1 MSNSSEDQN
10 FQQYGLS
17 NVSAGGDI
25 NFDSLNQT
33 LNITNIFKGESSLA
47 PETILKHLE
56 RKFEQHKHGWLSKR
70 YSPDLHQVGQI
81 ETDLR
86 LRLSD
91 PSSQQTWLEEI
102 NQVHAL
108 LEDAW
113 EAVSRLR
120 RYPEFMERDDS
131 ETLMDHAK
139 QWLTDAITEQQ
150 ELEKRLLPR
159 NSFPLPD
166 FQEEVLPGNSPWELI
181 NITWPNRK
189 NSSHSATAD
198 IGKQLETTLN
208 RWNDRKVTP
217 QFLRRFGQPSAY
229 IGEPGAGKTHALA
242 NSVDEQFQTG
252 KPGILIRAK
261 EVNLNHS
268 WESIISKAIGIP
280 DSKSDR
286 VLKALEETATQ
297 IENSINRNTQTS
309 SEFQPVRAL
318 IAIDGLDETP
328 RSSQWENKLGE
339 LVPLAKEYP
348 KILFACS
355 LRTTLFAR
363 INLPQGID
371 PVHLNESDAPL
382 DEIFASYCNVN
393 RIQCPLI
400 LRWALQTPL
409 AIRLF
414 ADLYQGRHIDSVTL
428 QEFSLAKL
436 ISRKIDNAE
445 KLIRENDLVGW
456 SENICPVRNTLRGIV
471 KASLSEGELSHEKA
485 LQIAERAQKIP
496 NLISSEQ
503 LLNILEKCR
512 DYGLLLE
519 RKQPSDDPLEGDSIF
534 WEPAYQTITDFLLAS
549 EAYQEA
555 KTNLNNPEMPDYLKF
570 RDNAIALAVY
580 LLGMDDYDFFHT
592 ELWSNQLSTEE
603 REELHLTTIL
613 MMSPRKGQDY
623 RDWVIEIFKRNMP
636 SCREVLDRLVV
647 PGLRMPDHYYG
658 AQFIHETLLPLQV
671 EERDLFW
678 SGPDFIPNNHGA
690 PWEGIG
696 KQVLENLEIAPDDP
710 WDSAPLLLAWGTT
723 TVKNE
728 SRRQIRCEIAK
739 WSSQNP
745 DGLLNLLKTAC
756 QTNDPQ
762 MKEDLLSVAYGA
774 SCLKRPDQNWLPIC
788 DWLIDNFF
796 IPHAPLYTHN
806 IVVQHNARSVIERC
820 VACGVP
826 IEAKCLQNVRNP
838 NVDTKQIL
846 DIDKDAAINI
856 DPHHGIE
863 PATGDLAW
871 YVVPK
876 AIDPFF
882 KEYVQFKNTQVNC
895 YREKESDDKFENINE
910 TLLNQ
915 FAKGSL
921 RKLAPVEAREAIEEV
936 LDDRSELHCMIKIFQ
951 NATEEKQQM
960 LLTDWGIPVEA
971 QHQQEASPISDTNS
985 EKDQYSPSAQA
996 ILSQHGQYYGLP
1008 DLDPNQLAF
1017 GFVSAYVA
1025 QLGWRKD
1032 IFIKEPNGGQTG
1044 EIFGADIAIVR
1055 QYPHATHGARS
1066 STARFVEKYVW
1077 LATNELSGFLAE
1089 RSVACGW
1096 GKCYDPPVN
1105 PSLLIQP
1112 TNPASDIG
1120 YGQLKLN
1127 QFFDFSGLV
1136 PDAELS
1142 EVNQVDRVNE
1152 WVKKAPL
1159 PDFKSL
1165 LIQKTD
1171 QLPEWAKN
1179 EEWMVLRAFV
1189 ITRNAD
1195 SQAESVLRASSFVF
1209 PADTSSLLQEDI
1221 QNRFFPPNLSDTW
1234 YEFSSG
1240 IKSVE
1245 FYRDPTEVVWAPW
1258 IQEMEGIVNHNTL
1271 GTLGDPIQVELQAT
1285 TCKFYWESPNGEQE
1299 RWAPAKVLR
1308 EMLDIVDFREG
1319 QCLTANGQIQA
1330 FTCDISGN
1338 PWHTRRC
1345 QVLLVR
1351 RAAISE
1357 ALINHNFNLGWGIWL
1372 NREPA
1377 FPLINISGRKRMFRN
1392 WHGIGLL
1399 NGDEVQVIPY
1409 SDQIEPWHR
1418 DE

>member
-1 MSNSSEDQN
+1 MSNSSEHQN
-10 FQQYGLS
+10 PQQSGLS
-17 NVSAGGDI
+17 NVSAGRDI
-25 NFDSLNQT
+25 NFHNLNQT
-33 LNITNIFKGESSLA
+33 LNITNIFEGDSPLA

-56 RKFEQHKHGWLSKR
+56 FKFDQSKHGWLSKR
-70 YSPDLHQVGQI
+70 YSPDLHQAGQI
-81 ETDLR
+81 ETDLN

-91 PSSQQTWLEEI
+91 PSLQRTWLEEI
-102 NQVHAL
+102 NQVRTL
-108 LEDAW
+108 LKDVWKAI
-113 EAVSRLR
+113 SRLR
-120 RYPEFMERDDS
+120 RYPEFIERDDA

-139 QWLTDAITEQQ
+139 QWLTDAIAEQQ
-150 ELEKRLLPR
+150 ELEKRLSPG

-166 FQEEVLPGNSPWELI
+166 FQQEVLPGNAPWGLI
-181 NITWPNRK
+181 DIIWPDRK
-189 NSSHSATAD
+189 KSSHLATAD

-217 QFLRRFGQPSAY
+217 RFLRRLGQPSAY

-242 NSVDEQFQTG
+242 NSVDEQLKAG
-252 KPGILIRAK
+252 KPAILIRAK

-268 WESIISKAIGIP
+268 WESIISEAIGIP
-280 DSKSDR
+280 NSKSDR

-297 IENSINRNTQTS
+297 VENSINCNTQTS

-328 RSSQWENKLGE
+328 RSSQWEDKLGE

-348 KILFACS
+348 KILFVCS
-355 LRTTLFAR
+355 LRTTLFDR
-363 INLPQGID
+363 INFPQGID
-371 PVHLNESDAPL
+371 PVHLNESDASL
-382 DEIFASYCNVN
+382 DEVFASYCKVN
-393 RIQCPLI
+393 RIQCPPI

-409 AIRLF
+409 AIRVF

-428 QEFSLAKL
+428 QEFSLAML

-445 KLIRENDLVGW
+445 KLIRENDPLGW
-456 SENICPVRNTLRGIV
+456 SETITPVRDTLRGIV
-471 KASLSEGELSHEKA
+471 QACLLEGELSHEKA
-485 LQIAERAQKIP
+485 LQIAERTQKIP

-519 RKQPSDDPLEGDSIF
+519 RKQPSADPLEGDSIF
-534 WEPAYQTITDFLLAS
+534 WEPAYQTITDFLLAW

-580 LLGMDDYDFFHT
+580 LLGMDDYDFFRT

-603 REELHLTTIL
+603 REELRLTTIL
-613 MMSPRKGQDY
+613 MMSPQKGQDC
-623 RDWVIEIFKRNMP
+623 RGWVIEIFKRDMP

-647 PGLRMPDHYYG
+647 PGLRMPNHSYG
-658 AQFIHETLLPLQV
+658 GQFVHETLLPLQV
-671 EERDLFW
+671 AERDLFW

-690 PWEGIG
+690 RWEGIG

-710 WDSAPLLLAWGTT
+710 WDSAPLLSAWGTT

-739 WSSQNP
+739 WGSQNP

-762 MKEDLLSVAYGA
+762 MKEDLLSVVYGA
-774 SCLKRPDQNWLPIC
+774 SCLTRPDQKWLPIC

-820 VACGVP
+820 VACGVLV
-826 IEAKCLQNVRNP
+826 EAERLKNVRNP
-838 NVDTKQIL
+838 HVEAEKIL
-846 DIDKDAAINI
+846 CIDKEAAIHV
-856 DPHHGIE
+856 DPHNGIK

-871 YVVPK
+871 YVVPR

-882 KEYVQFKNTQVNC
+882 KEYVQFKNTQVNL
-895 YREKESDDKFENINE
+895 YREEEPDNEFKNINE
-910 TLLNQ
+910 TLLNE

-921 RKLAPVEAREAIEEV
+921 RKFAPIEAREAIEEV
-936 LDDRSELHCMIKIFQ
+936 LDDLSEQHCMINIFQ

-960 LLTDWGIPVEA
+960 LLTDWGIPVEV
-971 QHQQEASPISDTNS
+971 QPQQEESPISDTNS

-996 ILSQHGQYYGLP
+996 ILSQHGEYYGLP
-1008 DLDPNQLAF
+1008 DLDPNQFAF
-1017 GFVSAYVA
+1017 GFVSAYVT
-1025 QLGWRKD
+1025 QLGWNKD
-1032 IFIKEPNGGQTG
+1032 TFIKEPNGGEVG
-1044 EIFGADIAIVR
+1044 EILGADIAILR
-1055 QYPHATHGARS
+1055 QYPQERHGYRS
-1066 STARFVEKYVW
+1066 STATFAEKYVW

-1089 RSVACGW
+1089 RAVACSW
-1096 GKCYDPPVN
+1096 DQCYNPPVN
-1105 PSLLIQP
+1105 PSLLVQP

-1120 YGQLKLN
+1120 CGQLKLN
-1127 QFFDFSGLV
+1127 QLFDFSALV
-1136 PDAELS
+1136 PNAELS
-1142 EVNQVDRVNE
+1142 ESNQVDRVNE

-1159 PDFKSL
+1159 PDFESL
-1165 LIQKTD
+1165 LIQNSE

-1179 EEWMVLRAFV
+1179 EEWMVLRAF
-1189 ITRNAD
+1189 IIMRHAD
-1195 SQAESVLRASSFVF
+1195 SQAESVLRTSSFVL
-1209 PADTSSLLQEDI
+1209 PADTSSLLEEDI
-1221 QNRFFPPNLSDTW
+1221 QNRFFPPNLSDRW

-1240 IKSVE
+1240 VESVE
-1245 FYRDPTEVVWAPW
+1245 FYRDPCEIVWDPW
-1258 IQEMEGIVNHNTL
+1258 VQEIEGIFNHNTL
-1271 GTLGDPIQVELQAT
+1271 GTLGYPIQVELQAT
-1285 TCKFYWESPNGEQE
+1285 TCKFHWESPNGEQE
-1299 RWAPAKVLR
+1299 RWTPAKVLR

-1319 QCLTANGQIQA
+1319 QFITANGQIQA
-1330 FTCDISGN
+1330 FTCEISGN

-1357 ALINHNFNLGWGIWL
+1357 ALTRHNFNLGWGIWL